1 MKCKRFF
8 AALLALLLLCG
19 TLAACQKPQPGPDTP
34 PDDPDKYGDPTKP
47 GGDKV
52 ITTLPEGMS
61 GTEAAK
67 LILAGERLNAQ
78 LLKDSD
84 NIFATGEAAL
94 ENLAAKAKE
103 NLAKNSYVGSAG
115 LMALSSLTPLST
127 KAEAGDG
134 SYVEID
140 GNVYRWKGFQESS
153 NSYSYFE
160 NLTTNVVTSAE
171 RGAALIDNV
180 KKNVRVVDRWVKTDL
195 GDLYLHV
202 EENEELLF
210 SRFQG
215 QVDACRRYKNEKGTN
230 VYELYWQ
237 NEIGASRM
245 IYIPGEKCEYSFQ
258 PHDGGN
264 HDFLAENTKGFWE
277 VVDVGKAERHY
288 NVSCMVLKDDIC
300 YDAFYN
306 PAPDAQYVN
315 MIKVISADKKTDLLW
330 YDPTPGIETSTVT
343 LHLQGFEGVAYTEF
357 TDTTGNGIYTDRY
370 ENFSLYGVREDGT
383 VLVTS
388 NGTRLK
394 GGDLFLDG
402 KVEVRSVI
410 THQFWLMDDD
420 YRTIGGYAPSVD
432 LWIHADGKDEVFA
445 LVQEF
450 LNIAGLRCTRDFDYV
465 LSGINQ
471 ALLEL
476 SQFTQYHQ
484 WNESPIRD
492 HDTLA
497 KGFANRQAKYDAWA
511 AAYDAIKGG
520 EVLDM
525 TSGEDMTLYMSFSP
539 VTLGTGAAVAINGL
553 DVSISDL
560 ALSATDTLLFV
571 DDEPYVLAFALL
583 GLEGTDGTLT
593 LLKSTGE
600 IVTTPYADAD
610 TFTVKGGA
618 SLQLPTL
625 AFGSYTLVAY
635 ISTADGIRSSAFVP
649 VPVTELVPYERV
661 SGNVSVST
669 AKAADGTLLLTF
681 TEVLDVEVSAHL
693 PEQGYH
699 SYATMYDALAEA
711 AYLYGFAE
719 EEALV
724 ERLGE
729 DGSWTAM
736 LGTEAQLESGTYRLA
751 YTIKNG
757 ESVKNG
763 TVFTTYTAPEIEIDP
778 DVPPGEDPE
787 VTPDVPP
794 EENPETPVDPPL
806 PEKTENGNN

>member
-19 TLAACQKPQPGPDTP
+19 TLAACQKPQPAPGTP
-34 PDDPDKYGDPTKP
+34 PDDPDKYGDPSNP

-61 GTEAAK
+61 GSEAAR
-67 LILAGERLNAQ
+67 LILASERLNAQ

-84 NIFATGEAAL
+84 NIFVAGGAAL
-94 ENLAAKAKE
+94 ESLAAKAKE
-103 NLAKNSYVGSAG
+103 NLAKNTYAGSAE
-115 LMALSSLTPLST
+115 LMALSTLMPLST
-127 KAEAGDG
+127 KADAGDG

-171 RGAALIDNV
+171 RGADLIDSV
-180 KKNVRVVDRWVKTDL
+180 KKHVRVVDRWVKTDL
-195 GDLYLHV
+195 GELYLHV

-215 QVDACRRYKNEKGTN
+215 QIDACRRYKNEKGAN
-230 VYELYWQ
+230 VYEIYYQ

-277 VVDVGKAERHY
+277 VVDVGKAETHY
-288 NVSCMVLKDDIC
+288 NVSCMVLKNDIC

-330 YDPTPGIETSTVT
+330 YDPTPGMVASAVT

-357 TDTTGNGIYTDRY
+357 TDTTGNGIYTDHH
-370 ENFSLYGVREDGT
+370 ENISLYGVREDGT
-383 VLVTS
+383 VLVTA

-394 GGDLFLDG
+394 GGDILLDG

-410 THQFWLMDDD
+410 THQFWLTDEN
-420 YRTIGGYAPSVD
+420 YRPIGGYAPSVD
-432 LWIHADGKDEVFA
+432 LLIHADGKDEVFA

-450 LNIAGLRCTRDFDYV
+450 LDIAGLRCARDFDYV
-465 LSGINQ
+465 LSGIDQ

-511 AAYDAIKGG
+511 AEYDAIKDG

-525 TSGEDMTLYMSFSP
+525 TGGEDMTLYMSFSP
-539 VTLGTGAAVAINGL
+539 VTTGTGAAVSVNEL
-553 DVSISDL
+553 VVSISDL
-560 ALSATDTLLFV
+560 ALTATDTMLFV
-571 DDEPYVLAFALL
+571 DDEPYVLSFALL

-593 LLKSTGE
+593 LLESAGE
-600 IVTTPYADAD
+600 MTATPYVDAD

-618 SLQLPTL
+618 TLQLPTL

-635 ISTADGIRSSAFVP
+635 ISTADGIRSSAYIP
-649 VPVTELVPYERV
+649 VPVTELVPYENA

-669 AKAADGTLLLTF
+669 AKAADGTLLLTL
-681 TEVLDVEVSAHL
+681 TEVLDVEISAHL
-693 PEQGYH
+693 PEQGFH
-699 SYATMYDALAEA
+699 SYATMYDLLAEA

-719 EEALV
+719 EDALV
-724 ERLGE
+724 ELLGE
-729 DGSWTAM
+729 DGTWAAL
-736 LGTEAQLESGTYRLA
+736 LGTEEKLGSGTYRLR
-751 YTIKNG
+751 YSVKNG
-757 ESVKNG
+757 EAVKNG
-763 TVFTTYTAPEIEIDP
+763 TVFTVYTAPVMEP
-778 DVPPGEDPE
+778 TPE
-787 VTPDVPP
+787 ETPDVTP
-794 EENPETPVDPPL
+794 EENPEQPADPTI
-806 PEKTENGNN
+806 PENPEGGSG